1 MTDEALKIENDNG
14 VLSAAGEQKLS
25 DALREAQ
32 AERERLSHIE
42 EGLRDRVERL
52 EAKMADDEK
61 KMAEVGAVLA
71 RLVEPQLDIDD
82 DISASVAGHLD
93 DISDYLD
100 YDQIAYQVA
109 DRADQYSELS
119 PDPATVDLD
128 YDQIAVEMAERL
140 EVTVTV
146 K

>member
-25 DALREAQ
+25 DALRESE
-32 AERERLSHIE
+32 AERERLAAIE